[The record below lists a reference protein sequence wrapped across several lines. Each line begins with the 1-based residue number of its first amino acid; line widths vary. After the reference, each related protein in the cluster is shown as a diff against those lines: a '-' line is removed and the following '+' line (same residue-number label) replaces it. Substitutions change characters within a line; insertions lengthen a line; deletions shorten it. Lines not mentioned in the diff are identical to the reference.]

1 MCTVDVGMLGQVWW
15 DPKEPKPFVDFN
27 TKHVCRN
34 FEEIREWAEVRQLPI
49 EVQEDFLEMP
59 GRDVRVAENIP

>member
-34 FEEIREWAEVRQLPI
+34 FEDIRRWAEVRQLP
-49 EVQEDFLEMP
+49 EVVAEGFLEGP
-59 GRDVRVAENIP
+59 GAGTKVWEKIP